1 MIIAALL
8 AVAAAAPSSYPTKY
22 SDIVIT
28 SQTDVRNLD
37 HSGQWRLVSSS
48 GRIPFFHG
56 LIHVAFSIVVTV
68 ILVLMEPLA
77 MNPTPRR
84 E

>member
-1 MIIAALL
+1 MRSLQFVIAALL

-37 HSGQWRLVSSS
+37 HSGQWRLVSSV
-48 GRIPFFHG
+48 R
-56 LIHVAFSIVVTV
+56 
-68 ILVLMEPLA
+68 
-77 MNPTPRR
+77 
-84 E
+84 